1 MNRTV
6 LVLVLFMAA
15 LASGFLM
22 KFLPSREGFAQHSVG
37 KPVTSSPMGPYDEQ
51 PRGWASSEPM
61 PVAHLPQNTA
71 ADENKLMYLV
81 ENSTAPECCPQS
93 GLSSD
98 SGCICLT
105 GQDRKEMNTRFG
117 NR

>member
-61 PVAHLPQNTA
+61 PVAQLPQNTA